1 MEFWVAVGTGV
12 LALATF
18 VLAGISAWNVKKTG
32 ALVSAT
38 ESLATNAKATIEE
51 IQQDRE
57 LAHRPYISWN
67 AGISRQ
73 GQTISDGRAYPTNFG
88 RGPVVHGLCCYA
100 WNTPAGAA
108 AVLNLMTTDLFDLSA
123 DADAKVGVPMMPRSG
138 MMADADVAGNK
149 ITESGVK
156 VAFCRDQLGN
166 YYRFVPYETPDIFR
180 PRPGV
185 ERPKWTAFYADQFVR
200 LSKP

>member
-32 ALVSAT
+32 DLVSAT

-67 AGISRQ
+67 AGISKQ
-73 GQTISDGRAYPTNFG
+73 GQTISDGRAWPTNFG
-88 RGPVVHGLCCYA
+88 RGPVIHGLCCYA
-100 WNTPAGAA
+100 WNASGGVGMVPT
-108 AVLNLMTTDLFDLSA
+108 LMTTDLFDLSA
-123 DADAKVGVPMMPRSG
+123 DASTPNGLAMSPRSG
-138 MMADADVAGNK
+138 MMADPDVAGNE
-149 ITESGVK
+149 ITAAGVK

-166 YYRFVPYETPDIFR
+166 YFRFVPYHAAEIWR
-180 PRPGV
+180 PKVG
-185 ERPKWTAFYADQFVR
+185 ERPKWIEFYADQFVR